1 MTLFTDF
8 CGFSGS
14 SGPSQSTRSTSDPEP
29 LTGSE
34 FSCSDLLLASFSSL
48 SPTVE
53 FTDESFKFESS
64 LAETEARVSDI
75 SWGQVSKS
83 QVELTFKTVSKAQ
96 TYPMSDTK
104 FMTKLVVKMGSVT
117 VLVARYSRYFYSAL
131 GFLGLHHRL
140 PTAPHPRPQRI
151 PPNLQINI
159 PRTQEAHHRPPPLS
173 RPLPLSRVRPSC
185 PK

>member
-1 MTLFTDF
+1 MRRLLWLLPIFVCNSNCAHDTSQFDTFLMILFTDF

-34 FSCSDLLLASFSSL
+34 LSCSDLPLASFSSL

-53 FTDESFKFESS
+53 FTDELFKFESS

-83 QVELTFKTVSKAQ
+83 QVELTFKIVSKAQ
-96 TYPMSDTK
+96 TYPMPDTK
-104 FMTKLVVKMGSVT
+104 FMTKLVVGII
-117 VLVARYSRYFYSAL
+117 LPAEAARDAY
-131 GFLGLHHRL
+131 GK
-140 PTAPHPRPQRI
+140 
-151 PPNLQINI
+151 
-159 PRTQEAHHRPPPLS
+159 QE
-173 RPLPLSRVRPSC
+173 
-185 PK
+185 